1 MLREFY
7 PLLYESTWLD
17 SDQTEV
23 IYIYNTLIKSHILK
37 VSYPSLELIKV
48 QRDFQYEDLK
58 KITHLYYDI

>member
-1 MLREFY
+1 MN
-7 PLLYESTWLD
+7 PLGSTQIKLKL
-17 SDQTEV
+17 
-23 IYIYNTLIKSHILK
+23 YIYNTLIKSHILK